1 MKIKIQTISAPAA
14 AYMCH
19 TELGWDIRKTTLKGL
34 RLMPCARHQD
44 GTAYRPVYN
53 VADVREFIRKVK
65 TLIPSAG
72 RSPIRATVLEIDS
85 SLSWR
90 LNKFD
95 RYGSPVV
102 TTPSGHTVS
111 ELLKLA
117 KKVGTSRLIH

>member
-1 MKIKIQTISAPAA
+1 
-14 AYMCH
+14 
-19 TELGWDIRKTTLKGL
+19 
-34 RLMPCARHQD
+34 MPCARHQD